1 LAPTEWGDYI
11 FWNGTQ
17 WTTGK
22 NEVNLGANAALG
34 ATGPTDY
41 VALGHNAM
49 LTTTS
54 GDGQV
59 VIGANAAPSA
69 ANKSVAIGFNAA
81 MAGIGSHSI
90 YIGSPATSTPEVNP
104 VPNNA
109 IFLNGTPNPM
119 VIGGVSTLGGLYIQ
133 PVRPLPNTQP
143 TYGSPILVFNT
154 TTGEFTYN
162 SQIVTDASNN
172 TAALTAITYDT
183 GLVTT
188 NVASPLIVGTN
199 ASPKQLT
206 VYGNETVSGYLQ
218 PGQIYDVSGSPG
230 TSGQV
235 LSSDVSGHPKWIP
248 NGGVAFSYNIYV
260 SNVSG
265 SDTTGN
271 GQIGN
276 PYQTIAKA
284 VTVASLIAETNPVII
299 NLACGTYAEDVV
311 VSRNNTYIV
320 GGSTSLSSATKVNGS
335 VTFDLTGSALSII
348 VGGISSLQIYRF
360 VVTNVSANSQSL
372 VITDCIIAPGVSGLN
387 CVLATDSS
395 VGGNCDITIQ
405 NSVMYILDTVGVSLQ
420 SVTASLINTQ
430 ITTNP
435 LVGNVNVSFIVTTG
449 TGRLNLFGA
458 SLIQPSTSSGV
469 APIVDFQN
477 TTATPNTMVFNSSI
491 LQYTSTT
498 SDAGSLGKA
507 CVRFSN
513 GAGIT
518 MGVSATNPSL
528 SIYGCFLSAEGATT
542 TNGIIGQIV
551 AIQKAAGGGTAYL
564 RFGTNNMCGS
574 TANHISQ
581 NITRSAWVALTA

>member
-1 LAPTEWGDYI
+1 
-11 FWNGTQ
+11 
-17 WTTGK
+17 
-22 NEVNLGANAALG
+22 
-34 ATGPTDY
+34 
-41 VALGHNAM
+41 M

-54 GDGQV
+54 GSGQV
-59 VIGANAAPSA
+59 VIGANAAPGA
-69 ANKSVAIGFNAA
+69 GNKSVSIGYNAA
-81 MAGIGSHSI
+81 TAGIGSHSI
-90 YIGSPATSTPEVNP
+90 YIGSPADVTPETNA
-104 VPNNA
+104 VPASSIILNA
-109 IFLNGTPNPM
+109 TNDPIVTGPFQ
-119 VIGGVSTLGGLYIQ
+119 VYGGLYAK
-133 PVRPLPNTQP
+133 PVFNHPGSSP
-143 TYGSPILVFNT
+143 TYGSPIMVYND
-154 TTGEFTYN
+154 TTGEICYN
-162 SQIVTDASNN
+162 TQITTDASNN

-188 NVASPLIVGTN
+188 NVASPLVVGTN
-199 ASPKQLT
+199 AAPKQLT

-235 LSSDVSGHPKWIP
+235 LSSDVSGYPKWIP

-335 VTFDLTGSALSII
+335 MTFDLTGSALSII

-360 VVTNVSANSQSL
+360 VANNAAAFSQSL

-387 CVLATDSS
+387 CVLATDTS

-405 NSVMYILDTVGVSLQ
+405 NSVMYILDTVGMSLQ

-435 LVGNVNVSFIVTTG
+435 LVGNVNVSFVVTTG
-449 TGRLNLFGA
+449 TGRVNLFGS

-469 APIVDFQN
+469 APLVDFQN
-477 TTATPNTMVFNSSI
+477 TTSTSNTMVFNSSI
-491 LQYTSTT
+491 LQYTTTT

-513 GAGIT
+513 GAGVT
-518 MGVSATNPSL
+518 MGVSAVSPSL

-542 TNGIIGQIV
+542 TNGSAGQFV
-551 AIQKAAGGGTAYL
+551 AIQKASGGGQAYL

-581 NITRSAWVALTA
+581 NITRSAWVALSA